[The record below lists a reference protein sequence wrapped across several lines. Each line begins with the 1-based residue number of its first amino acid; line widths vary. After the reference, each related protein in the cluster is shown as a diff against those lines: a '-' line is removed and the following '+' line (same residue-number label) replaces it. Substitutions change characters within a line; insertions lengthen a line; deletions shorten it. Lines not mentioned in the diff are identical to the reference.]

1 VTVGRRAEAPAG
13 VAAIDDQAAGPVR
26 DRWAAAL
33 ERRGRYPR
41 AVLLVALS
49 GLFATTFPITVLTL
63 ALPTIA
69 DDFGVSETRMAW
81 VVTLP
86 MISSALAL
94 PILGKLGDL
103 HGHRRVFVT
112 GYSIAVVFTA
122 LSALAPTAAA
132 LIGLRTLAQVAGAST
147 MPSSLAL
154 INGVHHG
161 ERRAKAMGWWSMV
174 AAGAPVIGL
183 TVGAP
188 AIDAVGWQMLFLI
201 QAVLMVGP
209 AVASWA
215 LLRETPRRDARFD
228 GPGAVAL
235 AVAVGPLLLVASEV
249 RSWGVVSG
257 PTLVCVV
264 LTLVGATAFWKVERR
279 SEAPLVPLA
288 FLRDPPIASTL
299 LVSLFTGAA
308 YMGGFFLASL
318 MVVEQFDYSLTS
330 AVPIL
335 SIRPVLFAITSPLGG
350 WVTAR
355 LGARASSVAGC
366 VSLTGGMIGLLVG
379 SATDSLLA
387 VVLAGFVLQGTG
399 YGLLRPAVSTALAD
413 AVDEHDLGMAGA
425 AERLIG
431 QIGVVFGITVMASTY
446 GGDVDQIPLA
456 FGLGAASAALGTVA
470 ALRMAARATAAAGGP
485 ADAVPVDTTVG

>member
-1 VTVGRRAEAPAG
+1 
-13 VAAIDDQAAGPVR
+13 
-26 DRWAAAL
+26 
-33 ERRGRYPR
+33 
-41 AVLLVALS
+41 VLLVALS

-69 DDFGVSETRMAW
+69 EDFGVTETRLAW

-86 MISSALAL
+86 MITSALAL

-103 HGHRRVFVT
+103 HGHRRVFVV

-122 LSALAPTAAA
+122 LSAAATSAAA
-132 LIGLRTLAQVAGAST
+132 LIALRTLAQVAGAST

-183 TVGAP
+183 SVGAP
-188 AIDAVGWQMLFLI
+188 AIDAIGWQMLFLI
-201 QAVLMVGP
+201 QAVLMVPP

-228 GPGAVAL
+228 LPGAVTL

-249 RSWGVVSG
+249 RTWGVVSL
-257 PTLVCVV
+257 PTVVCVV
-264 LTLVGATAFWKVERR
+264 LTLAGGVAFWSVERR
-279 SEAPLVPLA
+279 STAPLVPLD

-318 MVVEQFDYSLTS
+318 MVVEQFGYSLTS

-335 SIRPVLFAITSPLGG
+335 SIRPILFAVTSPLGG

-355 LGARASSVAGC
+355 LGSRASSVAGC
-366 VSLTGGMIGLLVG
+366 VSLTGGMLGLLLG
-379 SATDSLLA
+379 SAGGSLL
-387 VVLAGFVLQGTG
+387 VVVVGGFVLQGIG

-431 QIGVVFGITVMASTY
+431 QIGVVFGITVMAATY

-456 FGLGAASAALGTVA
+456 FGFGAVCALLGTVA
-470 ALRMAARATAAAGGP
+470 ALRMAARPVVASDELVEAAT
-485 ADAVPVDTTVG
+485 VDTAVG